1 MTYEKLHC
9 ILLDLSG
16 QTEAE
21 VINCTT
27 GKDELGKPSRISKQG
42 LFRRF
47 YNLLGTLG
55 TIDDADK
62 NHCRHYLDAKLSV
75 QNYSVS
81 RARSLQVGLRI
92 SFIIIFFNFSVQ
104 QLAKH
109 QLKEAFVKAHLGS
122 WVKKPIEQD
131 MFEVDI

>member
-1 MTYEKLHC
+1 MSKF
-9 ILLDLSG
+9 IG
-16 QTEAE
+16 QSEAE

-47 YNLLGTLG
+47 YGLLGKLD

-62 NHCRHYLDAKLSV
+62 NQCRHYLDAKSSV

-81 RARSLQVGLRI
+81 NSR
-92 SFIIIFFNFSVQ
+92 
-104 QLAKH
+104 
-109 QLKEAFVKAHLGS
+109 
-122 WVKKPIEQD
+122 
-131 MFEVDI
+131 

>member
-1 MTYEKLHC
+1 MSKF
-9 ILLDLSG
+9 IG
-16 QTEAE
+16 QSEAE

-47 YNLLGTLG
+47 YNLLGKLD

-62 NHCRHYLDAKLSV
+62 NQCRHYLDAKSSV

-81 RARSLQVGLRI
+81 FSLNADTRVT
-92 SFIIIFFNFSVQ
+92 FIIISFNFSLQ